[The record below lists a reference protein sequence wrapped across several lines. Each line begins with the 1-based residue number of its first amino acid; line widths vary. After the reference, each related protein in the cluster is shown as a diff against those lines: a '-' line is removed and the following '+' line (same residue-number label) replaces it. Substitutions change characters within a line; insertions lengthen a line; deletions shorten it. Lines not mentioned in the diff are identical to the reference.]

1 MKIEIKKVKNL
12 FSSKAEM
19 KNKEQNKA
27 SPEIKSDSDCE
38 YFSSEKND
46 LNKNKNIDSLMKAIG
61 KNQDK

>member
-38 YFSSEKND
+38 YFSSEK
-46 LNKNKNIDSLMKAIG
+46 KKRFEQEQK
-61 KNQDK
+61 